1 VDWDKTVERLNA
13 YLNQADYVQ
22 LRGALRMINEVD
34 IALYL
39 SSLEPDQMLRV
50 FRILPESISAD
61 VFSYMDSEL
70 QRQLIEAISSDEI
83 RSLIDNMFLDD
94 AVDLLE
100 DLPVDVVR
108 RVLSSTTPSTR
119 ALINRFLTYPAN
131 SAGSIMTIEF
141 TELRASLTVREALE
155 WIKRNG
161 SDSETIY
168 VCYVIDDGH
177 RLLGAV
183 EITQLLAADDD
194 TPVTRLMDA
203 SPISVLTSTDRE
215 EVARLTRKY
224 DLVAIPVVDHTGRL
238 VGIVTA
244 DDVMDVIEK
253 EDTEDLEKMAALLPS
268 EGAYLK
274 TSPVRL
280 AMNRI
285 PWLMIL
291 MLSSSLTGMIITRFQ
306 GLITT
311 SGAFGVALVANIPML
326 MNTGGDSGSQVSAL
340 IVRGLALKQIGLK
353 DILRVLWREL
363 RVAAVVGLSLAAVTF
378 ARLMLTYGGDL
389 RVSLVISVSMF
400 STVVFAKCI
409 ACMLPMLAQKLR
421 LDPATAA
428 GPVLTTIVDAV
439 SLVLLFS
446 LAANSLGA

>member
-1 VDWDKTVERLNA
+1 MDWDKTVERLNA

-39 SSLEPDQMLRV
+39 SALEPDQMLRV

-83 RSLIDNMFLDD
+83 RTLIDNMFLDD

-168 VCYVIDDGH
+168 VCYVIDDDH

-194 TPVTRLMDA
+194 TPVTLLMDA

-428 GPVLTTIVDAV
+428 GPVLTTIVDAI